1 MVLRIR
7 LARFGTKRKP
17 IYNIILAQAK
27 SGRDKKPMEVLGTYN
42 PIPQAPLA
50 NPDTPELLED
60 GTKFVP
66 KKQKDVQ
73 LDLAR
78 TRYWLGVGAQPT
90 EPVEKLLRLVSRVG
104 FLSHHSH
111 VQREEQR
118 SAAESEKG
126 GGINRSGGAAHT
138 FSACTSYIYGLRRNS
153 SDIMLLL
160 FYYAC

>member
-42 PIPQAPLA
+42 PIPQTPLA
-50 NPDTPELLED
+50 TPDTPELLED

-73 LDLAR
+73 LDLMR

-90 EPVEKLLRLVSRVG
+90 EPVEKLLRLVSHTIPITIT
-104 FLSHHSH
+104 SIT
-111 VQREEQR
+111 
-118 SAAESEKG
+118 KG
-126 GGINRSGGAAHT
+126 NDLPCGT
-138 FSACTSYIYGLRRNS
+138 QKRRKGRHNP
-153 SDIMLLL
+153 
-160 FYYAC
+160 

>member
-17 IYNIILAQAK
+17 IYNIVLAQAK

-42 PIPQAPLA
+42 PIPQTPLA

-90 EPVEKLLRLVSRVG
+90 EPVEKLLRL
-104 FLSHHSH
+104 
-111 VQREEQR
+111 
-118 SAAESEKG
+118 
-126 GGINRSGGAAHT
+126 I
-138 FSACTSYIYGLRRNS
+138 GLIEAKPSTVKRFPT
-153 SDIMLLL
+153 IP
-160 FYYAC
+160 YKPQAQAQAQTEPPKQPQET